1 MPAIPVIVR
10 FVVYGL
16 ALFGTGVM
24 IAPVIMGIY
33 QTGSDI
39 LWPFVMLSA
48 SVLIFSLARLVAS
61 FRTPKSLPRQQSRN
75 WNFGDEEEL

>member
-1 MPAIPVIVR
+1 MPAIPVIAR

-33 QTGSDI
+33 QTGADI

-61 FRTPKSLPRQQSRN
+61 FRTPKSPARQPSKS
-75 WNFGDEEEL
+75 WALGEEEEL